1 MYGES
6 SRIPLIFA
14 GKPIPGFKGMGY
26 ENRLCEMADLMPTL
40 LSLCGLDIPSTVEGM
55 SIFVEKERDYIYG
68 EVSEGEKATR
78 MIRDREYKL
87 VYYPCGNVKQLFDM
101 KNDRKECHNLYGKP
115 EYGTIAGNL
124 EKKLMDNLY
133 GDDLRWIRNGRL
145 VGFEAPEKLTP
156 KPDFGLYNQRG
167 YHWPQPKGYSN
178 KAKNA

>member
-40 LSLCGLDIPSTVEGM
+40 LSLCGLDIPSTVEG
-55 SIFVEKERDYIYG
+55 IPLFGEKERDYIYG

-78 MIRDREYKL
+78 MIRDRDYKL

-101 KNDRKECHNLYGKP
+101 N
-115 EYGTIAGNL
+115 I
-124 EKKLMDNLY
+124 
-133 GDDLRWIRNGRL
+133 NGYRS
-145 VGFEAPEKLTP
+145 
-156 KPDFGLYNQRG
+156 Y
-167 YHWPQPKGYSN
+167 
-178 KAKNA
+178 